1 MNEKLTAEGDVRDGA
16 TGTGSRRN
24 PIETRI
30 PDANPREADSEGPPE
45 SPKSAQPRGG
55 AVGWKSRC
63 GAKTRKGTPC
73 QRPPLAGRTRCRLHG
88 GASPVGMA
96 HYRYK
101 HGRRSKFFSWWP
113 EALPREEG

>member
-1 MNEKLTAEGDVRDGA
+1 MSAEWAGEGDVRDGT
-16 TGTGSRRN
+16 TGEGARRN

-30 PDANPREADSEGPPE
+30 PYANPREADSEGPSKP
-45 SPKSAQPRGG
+45 PNPDAPRGG

-101 HGRRSKFFSWWP
+101 HGRRSKLFSWWP
-113 EALPREEG
+113 E